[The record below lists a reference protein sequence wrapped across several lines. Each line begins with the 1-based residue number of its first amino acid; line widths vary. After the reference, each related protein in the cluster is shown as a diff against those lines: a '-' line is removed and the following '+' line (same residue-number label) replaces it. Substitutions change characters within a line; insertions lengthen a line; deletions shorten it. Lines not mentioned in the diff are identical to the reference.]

1 MISLSEILHTI
12 AQALMIPCL
21 IILII
26 LMAGAVWQ
34 IGDIV
39 VEYIAERRKHKCN
52 VPQLL
57 RDVHAAGAD
66 GLADLIENSGLL
78 RRQKKA
84 LLELAESRG
93 LPKDTL
99 TALAE
104 RLLATEEARN
114 ARTTS
119 ITDMIAKLGPMF
131 GLLGTLIPLGP
142 GIVALGQGDT
152 VTLSESMNVAFDTT
166 IAQQDAGGD
175 PAAGA
180 DEGAGQRR
188 RAGAGYPV
196 LQQLRAEGHGVRGPG
211 DRQAVCGDAE
221 GQ

>member
-21 IILII
+21 IILLI

-57 RDVHAAGAD
+57 RDVHTAGAD
-66 GLADLIENSGLL
+66 GLAELIENSGLL

-142 GIVALGQGDT
+142 GVVALGQGDT
-152 VTLSESMNVAFDTT
+152 VTLSQSMSIAFDTT
-166 IAQQDAGGD
+166 IAGIITA
-175 PAAGA
+175 
-180 DEGAGQRR
+180 
-188 RAGAGYPV
+188 
-196 LQQLRAEGHGVRGPG
+196 
-211 DRQAVCGDAE
+211 AVCALISTARKRWYASDVADLEAVMEGCLQEMKEAE
-221 GQ
+221 R

>member
-66 GLADLIENSGLL
+66 GLAELIENSGLL

-119 ITDMIAKLGPMF
+119 VTDMIAKLGPMF

-142 GIVALGQGDT
+142 GVMALGQGDT
-152 VTLSESMNVAFDTT
+152 VTLSQSMSIAFDTT
-166 IAQQDAGGD
+166 IAGIITA
-175 PAAGA
+175 
-180 DEGAGQRR
+180 
-188 RAGAGYPV
+188 
-196 LQQLRAEGHGVRGPG
+196 
-211 DRQAVCGDAE
+211 AVCALISTFRKRWYASDVADLEAVMEGCLQEMKEAE
-221 GQ
+221 R

>member
-21 IILII
+21 IILLI

-57 RDVHAAGAD
+57 RDVHTAGAD
-66 GLADLIENSGLL
+66 GLAELIENSGLL

-104 RLLATEEARN
+104 RLLATEKARN

-142 GIVALGQGDT
+142 GVVALGQGDT
-152 VTLSESMNVAFDTT
+152 VTLSQSMSIAFDTT
-166 IAQQDAGGD
+166 IAGIITA
-175 PAAGA
+175 
-180 DEGAGQRR
+180 
-188 RAGAGYPV
+188 
-196 LQQLRAEGHGVRGPG
+196 
-211 DRQAVCGDAE
+211 AVCALISTARKRWYASDVADLEAVMEGCLQEMKEAE
-221 GQ
+221 R

>member
-66 GLADLIENSGLL
+66 GLAELIENSGLL

-142 GIVALGQGDT
+142 GVVALGQGDT
-152 VTLSESMNVAFDTT
+152 VTLSQSMSIAFDTT
-166 IAQQDAGGD
+166 IAGIITA
-175 PAAGA
+175 
-180 DEGAGQRR
+180 
-188 RAGAGYPV
+188 
-196 LQQLRAEGHGVRGPG
+196 
-211 DRQAVCGDAE
+211 AVCALISTFRKRWYASDIADLEAVMEGCLQEMKEAE
-221 GQ
+221 R